1 MRCINLNPYVA
12 QNITQFKKIEI
23 FVALYFFLS
32 INSNAFLLPTF
43 WTLHV
48 GDHSGSLS
56 ALWVKVLNHRFKLST
71 VYVYHPLSQTIE

>member
-1 MRCINLNPYVA
+1 M
-12 QNITQFKKIEI
+12 
-23 FVALYFFLS
+23 
-32 INSNAFLLPTF
+32 NSNAFLLPTF